1 MDRADARTG
10 ARANLLHDFLR
21 IVWESPG
28 AGLFMRMTEMTVVVD
43 ERTGAGNMPDMLRN
57 V

>member
-10 ARANLLHDFLR
+10 ARANLLHDCLH

-28 AGLFMRMTEMTVVVD
+28 LFIRMTEMTVVVD
-43 ERTGAGNMPDMLRN
+43 ERTGAGNMPDMLGN

>member
-43 ERTGAGNMPDMLRN
+43 ERTGAGNMPDMLGN